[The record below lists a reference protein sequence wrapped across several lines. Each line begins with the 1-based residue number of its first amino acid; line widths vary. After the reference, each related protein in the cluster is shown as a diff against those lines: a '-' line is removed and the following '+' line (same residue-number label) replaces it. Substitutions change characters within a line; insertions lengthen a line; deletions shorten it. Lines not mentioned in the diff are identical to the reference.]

1 MKKTVSSSELP
12 AALGP
17 YSHAAW
23 AGGILFCSGQLGVDP
38 RTGKFAGADIASQ
51 TRQALENVKA
61 LLKSQGLSPSDVVKT
76 MVFLSD
82 IGDFKAFNEIYGEC
96 FDSDPPA
103 RSCVAAAGLP
113 LGALVEIE
121 VIASK

>member
-1 MKKTVSSSELP
+1 MKKTVSSDELP
-12 AALGP
+12 AAIGP

-23 AGGILFCSGQLGVDP
+23 AGELLFCSGQLGIDP
-38 RTGKFAGADIASQ
+38 ATGEFAGTDIASQ
-51 TRQALENVKA
+51 AKQALENVKA
-61 LLKSQGLSPSDVVKT
+61 LLKSQGLTLSDVVKT

-82 IGDFKAFNEIYGEC
+82 IGDFKAFNEVYGGY

-113 LGALVEIE
+113 RRALVEIE
-121 VIASK
+121 VIARG

>member
-1 MKKTVSSSELP
+1 MKKTVSCGELP
-12 AALGP
+12 AAIGP

-23 AGGILFCSGQLGVDP
+23 AGEILYCSGQLGVDP
-38 RTGKFAGADIASQ
+38 GTGALVGTDIASQ
-51 TRQALENVKA
+51 AKQALENISA
-61 LLKSQGLSPSDVVKT
+61 LLRSQGLSLSDVVKT

-82 IGDFKAFNEIYGEC
+82 IGDFKAFNEVYGGY
-96 FDSDPPA
+96 FASAPPP

-121 VIASK
+121 VIAHR